1 MFKRL
6 NELGHIMRT
15 NDGILKYFSADMTDI
30 KFENYNNIMN
40 RVLFKARSVN
50 NTVFSV
56 KRLLT
61 GPRSVM
67 RHLLFLLFLGYLGLI
82 EKHLTFRVFPVLLVR
97 VTLST

>member
-1 MFKRL
+1 
-6 NELGHIMRT
+6 MRT

-56 KRLLT
+56 KRLF
-61 GPRSVM
+61 S
-67 RHLLFLLFLGYLGLI
+67 
-82 EKHLTFRVFPVLLVR
+82 
-97 VTLST
+97 